1 LPAYDAG
8 RCATRDSHGTRMTLY
23 DLVMSLQQSL
33 KNLDA
38 VVGKAEAYAEAHG
51 IKPEVLIQG
60 RLRPDM
66 LPFVAQIRIAT
77 DTAKG
82 AAARLTGSELPK
94 WADDEASFAEVHE
107 RLNKAIDYLGT
118 FEAGQFD
125 GAETRDI
132 ELKFGPRNM
141 HFSGQDYVTRFVL
154 PNFYFHVSIA
164 YAILRYSGLDI
175 GKADYLGG

>member
-1 LPAYDAG
+1 
-8 RCATRDSHGTRMTLY
+8 MTLY
-23 DLVMSLQQSL
+23 DIIVSLQRAL
-33 KNLDA
+33 KNLDTI
-38 VVGKAEAYAEAHG
+38 VSKAEAHATEQKIA
-51 IKPEVLIQG
+51 PEVLIQS

-94 WADDEASFAEVHE
+94 WADDETTFAQVHA

-118 FEAGQFD
+118 FKATQFD
-125 GAETRDI
+125 GAEERNV
-132 ELKFGPRNM
+132 ELKFGPRE
-141 HFSGQDYVTRFVL
+141 FKFKGKDYVTSFVL

-164 YAILRYSGLDI
+164 YAILRYSGIDI
-175 GKADYLGG
+175 GKTDFLGGAS

>member
-1 LPAYDAG
+1 
-8 RCATRDSHGTRMTLY
+8 MTIH
-23 DLVMSLQQSL
+23 DLILSLQRAL

-38 VVGKAEAYAEAHG
+38 IVTRAEAHATEHK
-51 IKPEVLIQG
+51 INPDVLIQG

-94 WADDEASFAEVHE
+94 WADDEATFEQVHQ
-107 RLNKAIDYLGT
+107 RLRKAIDYLGT
-118 FEAGQFD
+118 FKPAQFE

-132 ELKFGPRNM
+132 ELKFGPREFRFN
-141 HFSGQDYVTRFVL
+141 GKDYMTNFVL
-154 PNFYFHVSIA
+154 PNFYFHISVA
-164 YAILRYSGLDI
+164 YAILRYSGLGI
-175 GKADYLGG
+175 GKTDYLGGAT

>member
-1 LPAYDAG
+1 
-8 RCATRDSHGTRMTLY
+8 MTIH
-23 DLVMSLQQSL
+23 DLILSLQRSL

-38 VVGKAEAYAEAHG
+38 IVTKAESHAEANK
-51 IKPEVLIQG
+51 IAPDVLIQG

-94 WADDEASFAEVHE
+94 WADDEATFAEVHA
-107 RLNKAIDYLGT
+107 RLQKAIDYLGT
-118 FEAGQFD
+118 FKASQFD
-125 GAETRDI
+125 GSEERSI
-132 ELKFGPRNM
+132 ELKFGPRE
-141 HFSGQDYVTRFVL
+141 FRFTGKDYVTGFVL

-164 YAILRYSGLDI
+164 YAILRYSGIDI
-175 GKADYLGG
+175 GKTDFLGGRS